1 MDEILL
7 LGFIVQ
13 LNVTSLT
20 YTSLMLELALKLV
33 ALVYSKQLLARRTLR
48 RKKNSQNEK
57 KYCTY
62 IWEGFPVYVEDS
74 SLIKHIFVP
83 QNVLSV
89 SCY

>member
-20 YTSLMLELALKLV
+20 YTSFMLELALKLV

-62 IWEGFPVYVEDS
+62 I
-74 SLIKHIFVP
+74 
-83 QNVLSV
+83 
-89 SCY
+89 